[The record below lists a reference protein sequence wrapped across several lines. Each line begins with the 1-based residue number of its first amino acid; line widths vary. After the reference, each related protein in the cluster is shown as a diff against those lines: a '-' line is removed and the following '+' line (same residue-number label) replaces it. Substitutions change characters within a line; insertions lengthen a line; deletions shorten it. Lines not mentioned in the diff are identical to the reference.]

1 VFKSVRGAI
10 VVMAA
15 VLGALAALPILPE
28 THSATAKL
36 RSAVVV
42 PAKAMTGPAA
52 EEAPVPPPKANR
64 KTKKSSP
71 KKLVIERP
79 PPKEPAL
86 EEPVPEKSVP
96 EEPAPAREPAPEPER
111 DSDRNSDEKPVRSLR
126 AGATG
131 VPVLPGP
138 ARPKA
143 STEQRAF
150 PAASRLA
157 TTESRPRDRDN
168 RLSLSVPRL
177 GLKDI
182 SIGDSPDQAYLDRE
196 GIMHLS
202 GTGFPYERGSNTY
215 IPGHADYDA
224 SRIPSIFRNLKDLQ
238 RGDHIILRDAVGRT
252 YDYRVYKRFVVTP
265 RDVWVT
271 RPVPG
276 KNIVS
281 LQTCFPAPTFDKRLI
296 VRGELAEIVN

>member
-1 VFKSVRGAI
+1 MFKSVRGAI
-10 VVMAA
+10 VVAA
-15 VLGALAALPILPE
+15 AALVALAALPILPE

-42 PAKAMTGPAA
+42 PAKATTGPAA
-52 EEAPVPPPKANR
+52 EETPEPPPKADR

-79 PPKEPAL
+79 PPKEPAP

-96 EEPAPAREPAPEPER
+96 EEPAPAREPAPKPER
-111 DSDRNSDEKPVRSLR
+111 DSERNSDEKPVRSLR
-126 AGATG
+126 AGATS

-143 STEQRAF
+143 STEQRPS
-150 PAASRLA
+150 PATPQLA
-157 TTESRPRDRDN
+157 TTESRSRDRDN

-182 SIGDSPDQAYLDRE
+182 SIGDSPDQSYLNRE

-215 IPGHADYDA
+215 IAGHADYDA

-238 RGDHIILRDAVGRT
+238 RGDHITLRDTVGRT
-252 YDYRVYKRFVVTP
+252 YDYRVYERFAVTP

-276 KNIVS
+276 KKIVS

-296 VRGELAEIVN
+296 VRGELVEIVN

>member
-1 VFKSVRGAI
+1 M
-10 VVMAA
+10 VMAA

-52 EEAPVPPPKANR
+52 EETPEPPPKADR

-71 KKLVIERP
+71 KKLIIERP

-86 EEPVPEKSVP
+86 EEPVP

-143 STEQRAF
+143 STEQRSS
-150 PAASRLA
+150 PAASQLA

-182 SIGDSPDQAYLDRE
+182 FIGDSPDQAYLDRE